1 MSTVARALVLV
12 GVARTGGRFPELP
25 AVPGAIAAVR
35 AWAAE
40 QGVPDDLV
48 LTFTDDGGAPVTSG
62 DVLAGVRALVDR
74 GDVDQLVVYFSG
86 HGINTGNAEFWLL
99 TGAPEDGSQAVN
111 VSLTSWFAERLPVRH
126 VVLVSDACRTAA
138 STVQELSVQGVAV
151 VPNLPPRGPAA
162 AVDVFY
168 ACALGD
174 PAYEVKDP
182 AASGAAY
189 QALFTSA
196 LVGAL
201 RGDHPALVTPGTG
214 TGFGLVQPWPLKRA
228 LPGLVAERLTAA
240 HAPLD
245 LAQTPDARLSSDP
258 LEAWLS
264 RLEPWP
270 LAAGA
275 PGAAGAEGAEGAET
289 TAGPAAATPERA
301 PAGVVAADGAPDRV
315 SDGVPGTAADGA
327 PAPAPDGVPLG
338 AAPDAATP
346 VPATP
351 VPPAPAPA
359 PPTAAPTV
367 ATARTAAA
375 EAADRLVLGLAV
387 GLAAGASGLPATAVG
402 ATAPAPA
409 APAAPPS
416 PAGPPSPT
424 RPPAP
429 ATAGPAAAVPAPA
442 PAPEVEVAPL
452 PAAPRPGGPLVVVQ
466 GDRALDVVPVSPTAV
481 VVTFASGGCAV
492 LPTLPGRVT
501 LATVEHGGLVDC
513 ALPRAPG
520 AEGGPPPPGVDG
532 AVARRA
538 LAAAWSRFGLRP
550 DDEDDEDDGA
560 TRDRPGPATARQP
573 GADDGRRSRPAVAV
587 EADPLAALYRA
598 WELHDR
604 GRRAGIADLA
614 TPGSPGAR
622 LFDVVLLA
630 SGPDPGRDDRPV
642 DWAGLLTPVPL
653 LSRGWAL
660 LAAAPPGVRDHALS
674 FPARLPSHWTLFA
687 AENAARV
694 AEVATA
700 AASRSPVAGSG
711 PEEEP

>member
-1 MSTVARALVLV
+1 MARALVLV

-25 AVPGAIAAVR
+25 AVPGAVAAVR

-48 LTFTDDGGAPVTSG
+48 LAFTDDDGTPVTAS
-62 DVLAGVRALVDR
+62 DVLAGVRGLVDR

-151 VPNLPPRGPAA
+151 VPNLPPSGPAA

-201 RGDHPALVTPGTG
+201 RGDHPALVTPGPG
-214 TGFGLVQPWPLKRA
+214 APAGGGGAAAGASAGVGAVAGAGFGLVQPWPLKRA

-264 RLEPWP
+264 RIEPWP
-270 LAAGA
+270 LAAPEAAAGD
-275 PGAAGAEGAEGAET
+275 GAARGAGGAGTGDAGTEGSA
-289 TAGPAAATPERA
+289 PASAAPPGGTSAATA
-301 PAGVVAADGAPDRV
+301 
-315 SDGVPGTAADGA
+315 A
-327 PAPAPDGVPLG
+327 PAPA
-338 AAPDAATP
+338 
-346 VPATP
+346 
-351 VPPAPAPA
+351 APAPA
-359 PPTAAPTV
+359 
-367 ATARTAAA
+367 ARVAAA

-387 GLAAGASGLPATAVG
+387 GLAAGADGLPAAAVG
-402 ATAPAPA
+402 ATAPPPPDQPSGGSPS
-409 APAAPPS
+409 PAAPPGSTAGAPGS
-416 PAGPPSPT
+416 PAAAPP
-424 RPPAP
+424 
-429 ATAGPAAAVPAPA
+429 AAVPAPA
-442 PAPEVEVAPL
+442 RAPDLEVAPL

-466 GDRALDVVPVSPTAV
+466 GDRALDVVPVSATAV

-501 LATVEHGGLVDC
+501 LATVERGCLVDC

-520 AEGGPPPPGVDG
+520 ADGGPPPPGVDG

-550 DDEDDEDDGA
+550 DDDEDDGDGGLDRA
-560 TRDRPGPATARQP
+560 PGRAAPDPVPDRPE
-573 GADDGRRSRPAVAV
+573 RPAVAV
-587 EADPLAALYRA
+587 DTDPLAALYRA

-604 GRRAGIADLA
+604 GRRAAIADLA

-630 SGPDPGRDDRPV
+630 SGPDPGHDDEPV
-642 DWAGLLTPVPL
+642 DWSDLLTPVPL
-653 LSRGWAL
+653 LSRGWPL
-660 LAAAPPGVRDHALS
+660 LAAAPPAVRDHALS

-694 AEVATA
+694 AEVAATA
-700 AASRSPVAGSG
+700 AVPAR

>member
-1 MSTVARALVLV
+1 VSTVARALVLM

-25 AVPGAIAAVR
+25 AVPGAVAAVR

-48 LTFTDDGGAPVTSG
+48 LTFTDDGGAPVTASA
-62 DVLAGVRALVDR
+62 VLAGVRGLVDR

-111 VSLTSWFAERLPVRH
+111 VSLTSWYAERLPVRH

-151 VPNLPPRGPAA
+151 VPNLPPSGPAA

-201 RGDHPALVTPGTG
+201 RGDHPALVTPGAAPVAAGGPGAARGPGAGAANGAANGGG
-214 TGFGLVQPWPLKRA
+214 TGDAAGDGGAAAAAGYGLVQPWPLKRA
-228 LPGLVAERLTAA
+228 LPELVAERLTAA

-264 RLEPWP
+264 RIEPWP
-270 LAAGA
+270 LAATGSA
-275 PGAAGAEGAEGAET
+275 
-289 TAGPAAATPERA
+289 R
-301 PAGVVAADGAPDRV
+301 ADGAP
-315 SDGVPGTAADGA
+315 GE
-327 PAPAPDGVPLG
+327 
-338 AAPDAATP
+338 
-346 VPATP
+346 P
-351 VPPAPAPA
+351 VPPGPPPAERVGADAA
-359 PPTAAPTV
+359 PPTEQVRADAALPTERVRAAP
-367 ATARTAAA
+367 AARAVAA

-387 GLAAGASGLPATAVG
+387 GLAAGASGLPAAAVG
-402 ATAPAPA
+402 ATAAPSA
-409 APAAPPS
+409 VPS
-416 PAGPPSPT
+416 GVGPPSP
-424 RPPAP
+424 PAQPAP
-429 ATAGPAAAVPAPA
+429 PDAAPAPAVPAPA
-442 PAPEVEVAPL
+442 RAPDLEVAPL
-452 PAAPRPGGPLVVVQ
+452 PSAPRPGGPLVVVQ

-501 LATVEHGGLVDC
+501 LATVERGCLVDC

-520 AEGGPPPPGVDG
+520 ADGGAPPPGVDG

-550 DDEDDEDDGA
+550 DDDEDDDDA
-560 TRDRPGPATARQP
+560 PARDDPDPRRAAR
-573 GADDGRRSRPAVAV
+573 RAVAV

-604 GRRAGIADLA
+604 GRRAAIADLA
-614 TPGSPGAR
+614 APGSPGSR
-622 LFDVVLLA
+622 LFDVALLA
-630 SGPDPGRDDRPV
+630 SGPDPGHDDEPV
-642 DWAGLLTPVPL
+642 DWSGLLTPVPL
-653 LSRGWAL
+653 LSRGWPL
-660 LAAAPPGVRDHALS
+660 LAAAPPAVRDHALT

-694 AEVATA
+694 AEVAA
-700 AASRSPVAGSG
+700 AAVPAR

>member
-1 MSTVARALVLV
+1 MTTVARARVLV

-25 AVPGAIAAVR
+25 AVPGAVAAVR

-48 LTFTDDGGAPVTSG
+48 LTFTDDDGTPVTSG
-62 DVLAGVRALVDR
+62 AVLAAVRGLVDR

-138 STVQELSVQGVAV
+138 STVQELSVQGVAL

-201 RGDHPALVTPGTG
+201 RGDHPALVTPGPG
-214 TGFGLVQPWPLKRA
+214 AAAGPGGGAGGGGAGGGGAAASGAGFGLVQPWPLKRA
-228 LPGLVAERLTAA
+228 LPRLVAERLTAA

-258 LEAWLS
+258 VDAWLS

-270 LAAGA
+270 VATTVPEGPGARTPAAGA
-275 PGAAGAEGAEGAET
+275 GDTEGVPAEG
-289 TAGPAAATPERA
+289 PRA
-301 PAGVVAADGAPDRV
+301 PAPVDA
-315 SDGVPGTAADGA
+315 TATPLPPHA
-327 PAPAPDGVPLG
+327 PAPGAGGPLADADR
-338 AAPDAATP
+338 AAPQP
-346 VPATP
+346 VPA
-351 VPPAPAPA
+351 
-359 PPTAAPTV
+359 
-367 ATARTAAA
+367 ARTAAA

-387 GLAAGASGLPATAVG
+387 GLAAGAGGLPAAAVG
-402 ATAPAPA
+402 STAAPPG

-416 PAGPPSPT
+416 PA
-424 RPPAP
+424 RPPE
-429 ATAGPAAAVPAPA
+429 PAAAAPAVPVPAPA
-442 PAPEVEVAPL
+442 PDLEVAPL
-452 PAAPRPGGPLVVVQ
+452 PGAPRPGGPVVVVQ
-466 GDRALDVVPVSPTAV
+466 GDRAIDVVPVSPTAV
-481 VVTFASGGCAV
+481 VVTLASGGCAV

-501 LATVEHGGLVDC
+501 LATVEHGRLVDC

-520 AEGGPPPPGVDG
+520 ADGGPPPPGVDG

-550 DDEDDEDDGA
+550 DDEDDPDEHDAGVGGREPAGGA
-560 TRDRPGPATARQP
+560 A
-573 GADDGRRSRPAVAV
+573 GRAVAV
-587 EADPLAALYRA
+587 DADPLAALYRA

-604 GRRAGIADLA
+604 GRRAAIAELA
-614 TPGSPGAR
+614 RAGSPGAR

-630 SGPDPGRDDRPV
+630 SGPDPARDDRPV

-653 LSRGWAL
+653 LSRGWPL
-660 LAAAPPGVRDHALS
+660 LAAAPPAVQDHALS

-687 AENAARV
+687 AENADRV
-694 AEVATA
+694 AEVAA
-700 AASRSPVAGSG
+700 AAAPGPPH

>member
-1 MSTVARALVLV
+1 MTTVARALVLV

-25 AVPGAIAAVR
+25 AVPGAVAAVR
-35 AWAAE
+35 AWATE

-48 LTFTDDGGAPVTSG
+48 LTFTDDDGTPVTSG
-62 DVLAGVRALVDR
+62 AVLAGVRALVDR

-138 STVQELSVQGVAV
+138 TTVQELSVQGVAL
-151 VPNLPPRGPAA
+151 VPNLPPRAPAA

-182 AASGAAY
+182 TASGAAY

-201 RGDHPALVTPGTG
+201 RGDHPALVTPGPVADG
-214 TGFGLVQPWPLKRA
+214 DRAAGGVAGSARFGLVQPWPLKRA

-258 LEAWLS
+258 VDAWLS

-270 LAAGA
+270 VAPAAAETPGTDAPAERTAAPDDAAA
-275 PGAAGAEGAEGAET
+275 PGAPPEAGAAL
-289 TAGPAAATPERA
+289 
-301 PAGVVAADGAPDRV
+301 ADPDR
-315 SDGVPGTAADGA
+315 TARE
-327 PAPAPDGVPLG
+327 PAPA
-338 AAPDAATP
+338 
-346 VPATP
+346 
-351 VPPAPAPA
+351 
-359 PPTAAPTV
+359 
-367 ATARTAAA
+367 ARTAAA

-387 GLAAGASGLPATAVG
+387 GLAAGAGGLPASAVG
-402 ATAPAPA
+402 STAAPSG

-416 PAGPPSPT
+416 PA
-424 RPPAP
+424 RPPGP
-429 ATAGPAAAVPAPA
+429 ATAAPAVPAPI
-442 PAPEVEVAPL
+442 PAPDLEVAPL
-452 PAAPRPGGPLVVVQ
+452 PAAPRPGGPVVVVQ

-501 LATVEHGGLVDC
+501 LATVEHGRLVDC
-513 ALPRAPG
+513 ALPRTPG
-520 AEGGPPPPGVDG
+520 ADAVPPPGADG

-550 DDEDDEDDGA
+550 DDDEDDDEHAGP
-560 TRDRPGPATARQP
+560 PGPRDP
-573 GADDGRRSRPAVAV
+573 ADDPARAARRAVAV
-587 EADPLAALYRA
+587 DADPLAALYRA

-604 GRRAGIADLA
+604 GRRAAIADLA
-614 TPGSPGAR
+614 EAGFPGAR

-653 LSRGWAL
+653 LSRGWPL
-660 LAAAPPGVRDHALS
+660 LAAAPPGVQDRALS

-687 AENAARV
+687 AENADRV
-694 AEVATA
+694 AEVAA
-700 AASRSPVAGSG
+700 AAPAPDPPH

>member
-1 MSTVARALVLV
+1 MTTVARALVLV

-25 AVPGAIAAVR
+25 AVPGAVAAVR

-40 QGVPDDLV
+40 QRVPDDLV
-48 LTFTDDGGAPVTSG
+48 LTFTDDDGTPVASAA
-62 DVLAGVRALVDR
+62 VLAGVRGLVDR

-138 STVQELSVQGVAV
+138 STVQELSVQGVAL

-182 AASGAAY
+182 ATSGAAY

-201 RGDHPALVTPGTG
+201 RGDHPALVTPGPGAGGGATG
-214 TGFGLVQPWPLKRA
+214 GGAGFGLVQPWPLKRA
-228 LPGLVAERLTAA
+228 LPALVAERLTAA

-258 LEAWLS
+258 VDAWLS

-270 LAAGA
+270 LAATA
-275 PGAAGAEGAEGAET
+275 P
-289 TAGPAAATPERA
+289 
-301 PAGVVAADGAPDRV
+301 
-315 SDGVPGTAADGA
+315 GVPGTGTPAARAGA
-327 PAPAPDGVPLG
+327 GD
-338 AAPDAATP
+338 DARA
-346 VPATP
+346 
-351 VPPAPAPA
+351 
-359 PPTAAPTV
+359 
-367 ATARTAAA
+367 AAA

-387 GLAAGASGLPATAVG
+387 GLAAGAGGLPAGAVG
-402 ATAPAPA
+402 STVAPSG

-416 PAGPPSPT
+416 PA
-424 RPPAP
+424 RPPE
-429 ATAGPAAAVPAPA
+429 PAAAAPAVPVPAPA
-442 PAPEVEVAPL
+442 PDLEVAPL
-452 PAAPRPGGPLVVVQ
+452 PTAPRPGGPVVVVQ

-492 LPTLPGRVT
+492 LPTLAGRVT
-501 LATVEHGGLVDC
+501 LATVEHGRLVDC

-520 AEGGPPPPGVDG
+520 ADGGTPPPGVDG

-550 DDEDDEDDGA
+550 DDEDDADEDDG
-560 TRDRPGPATARQP
+560 PAEER
-573 GADDGRRSRPAVAV
+573 GRADDPARAARRTAAVD
-587 EADPLAALYRA
+587 ADPLAALYRA

-604 GRRAGIADLA
+604 GRRAAIADLA
-614 TPGSPGAR
+614 RAGSPGAR

-653 LSRGWAL
+653 LSRGWPL
-660 LAAAPPGVRDHALS
+660 LAAAPPAVQERALS

-687 AENAARV
+687 ADNADRV
-694 AEVATA
+694 AEVAA
-700 AASRSPVAGSG
+700 AAAPGPPH

>member
-1 MSTVARALVLV
+1 MTTVARALVMV

-25 AVPGAIAAVR
+25 AVPGAVAAVR

-40 QGVPDDLV
+40 QRVPDDLV
-48 LTFTDDGGAPVTSG
+48 LTFTDDDGTPVTSAA
-62 DVLAGVRALVDR
+62 VLAGVRGLVDR

-138 STVQELSVQGVAV
+138 STVQELSVQGVAL

-201 RGDHPALVTPGTG
+201 RGDHPALVTPGPG
-214 TGFGLVQPWPLKRA
+214 AGGGAAGGEGAGGGAAGGGAGFGLVQPWPLKRA

-245 LAQTPDARLSSDP
+245 HAQTPDARLSSDP
-258 LEAWLS
+258 VDAWLS

-270 LAAGA
+270 LAATAPGA
-275 PGAAGAEGAEGAET
+275 PGTGT
-289 TAGPAAATPERA
+289 PAA
-301 PAGVVAADGAPDRV
+301 PAGAGDDARPA
-315 SDGVPGTAADGA
+315 DGVPAGG
-327 PAPAPDGVPLG
+327 
-338 AAPDAATP
+338 
-346 VPATP
+346 
-351 VPPAPAPA
+351 PPAPAAVDADATPLPPPA
-359 PPTAAPTV
+359 PTRGAGGLLADAERAAPEPV
-367 ATARTAAA
+367 PAARAAAA

-387 GLAAGASGLPATAVG
+387 GLAAGAGGLPAGAVG
-402 ATAPAPA
+402 STVAPSG

-416 PAGPPSPT
+416 PA
-424 RPPAP
+424 RPPE
-429 ATAGPAAAVPAPA
+429 PAAAAPAVPAPV
-442 PAPEVEVAPL
+442 PAPDLEVAPL
-452 PAAPRPGGPLVVVQ
+452 PTAPRPGGPVVVVQ

-501 LATVEHGGLVDC
+501 LATVEHGCLVDC

-520 AEGGPPPPGVDG
+520 ADGGPPPPGVDG

-550 DDEDDEDDGA
+550 DDEDDEDE
-560 TRDRPGPATARQP
+560 GPAEER
-573 GADDGRRSRPAVAV
+573 GRADDPARAARRTVAV
-587 EADPLAALYRA
+587 DADPLAALYRA

-604 GRRAGIADLA
+604 GRRAAIADLA
-614 TPGSPGAR
+614 RAGSPGAR

-642 DWAGLLTPVPL
+642 DWAGLLTPAPL
-653 LSRGWAL
+653 LSRGWPL
-660 LAAAPPGVRDHALS
+660 LAAAPPAVQDRALS

-687 AENAARV
+687 ADNADRV
-694 AEVATA
+694 AEVAA
-700 AASRSPVAGSG
+700 AAAPGPPH

>member
-25 AVPGAIAAVR
+25 AVPGAVAAVR

-48 LTFTDDGGAPVTSG
+48 LAFTDDDGTPVTASA
-62 DVLAGVRALVDR
+62 VLAGVRGLVDR

-151 VPNLPPRGPAA
+151 VPNLPPSGPAA

-201 RGDHPALVTPGTG
+201 RGDHPALVTPGPGALTG
-214 TGFGLVQPWPLKRA
+214 GGAPGVPGGADAGTSGGAGPAAGFGLVQPWPLKRA

-264 RLEPWP
+264 RIEPWP
-270 LAAGA
+270 LAAPEAAAGD
-275 PGAAGAEGAEGAET
+275 GAAGGA
-289 TAGPAAATPERA
+289 
-301 PAGVVAADGAPDRV
+301 
-315 SDGVPGTAADGA
+315 GTGGDGA
-327 PAPAPDGVPLG
+327 PA
-338 AAPDAATP
+338 
-346 VPATP
+346 
-351 VPPAPAPA
+351 APAPA
-359 PPTAAPTV
+359 SAAPP
-367 ATARTAAA
+367 AGAPAARTTPAAPAAPAPAARVAAA

-387 GLAAGASGLPATAVG
+387 GLAAGADGLPAAAVG
-402 ATAPAPA
+402 ATAPPTADRPPGGPPS
-409 APAAPPS
+409 PAAPPGS
-416 PAGPPSPT
+416 PGAAP
-424 RPPAP
+424 RP
-429 ATAGPAAAVPAPA
+429 AVPAPA
-442 PAPEVEVAPL
+442 RAPDLEVAPL
-452 PAAPRPGGPLVVVQ
+452 PSAPRPGGPLVVVQ

-501 LATVEHGGLVDC
+501 LATVERGCLVDC
-513 ALPRAPG
+513 ALPHAPG
-520 AEGGPPPPGVDG
+520 ADGGPPPPGVDG

-550 DDEDDEDDGA
+550 DDEDDEDDEDDGPGRA
-560 TRDRPGPATARQP
+560 GQDRARDRGAR
-573 GADDGRRSRPAVAV
+573 RAVAV
-587 EADPLAALYRA
+587 DTDPLAALYRA

-604 GRRAGIADLA
+604 GRRAEIAGLA
-614 TPGSPGAR
+614 APGSPGAR

-630 SGPDPGRDDRPV
+630 SGPDPGHDDEPV
-642 DWAGLLTPVPL
+642 DWSDLLTPVPL
-653 LSRGWAL
+653 LSRGWPL
-660 LAAAPPGVRDHALS
+660 LAAAPPAVRDHALS

-694 AEVATA
+694 AEVAAATA
-700 AASRSPVAGSG
+700 PAP

>member
-1 MSTVARALVLV
+1 MARALVLV

-25 AVPGAIAAVR
+25 AVPGAVAAVR

-48 LTFTDDGGAPVTSG
+48 LAFTDDDGTPVTASA
-62 DVLAGVRALVDR
+62 VLAGVRGLVDR

-151 VPNLPPRGPAA
+151 VPNLPPSGPAA

-201 RGDHPALVTPGTG
+201 RGDHPALVTPGPGALTG
-214 TGFGLVQPWPLKRA
+214 GGAPGVPGGADAGTSGGAGPAAGFGLVQPWPLKRA

-264 RLEPWP
+264 RIEPWP
-270 LAAGA
+270 LAAPEAAAGD
-275 PGAAGAEGAEGAET
+275 GAAGGA
-289 TAGPAAATPERA
+289 
-301 PAGVVAADGAPDRV
+301 
-315 SDGVPGTAADGA
+315 GTGGDGA
-327 PAPAPDGVPLG
+327 PA
-338 AAPDAATP
+338 
-346 VPATP
+346 
-351 VPPAPAPA
+351 APAPA
-359 PPTAAPTV
+359 SAAPP
-367 ATARTAAA
+367 AGAPAARTTPAAPAAPAPAARVAAA

-387 GLAAGASGLPATAVG
+387 GLAAGADGLPAAAVG
-402 ATAPAPA
+402 ATAPPTADRPPGGPPS
-409 APAAPPS
+409 PAAPPGS
-416 PAGPPSPT
+416 PGAAP
-424 RPPAP
+424 RP
-429 ATAGPAAAVPAPA
+429 AVPAPA
-442 PAPEVEVAPL
+442 RAPDLEVAPL
-452 PAAPRPGGPLVVVQ
+452 PSAPRPGGPLVVVQ

-501 LATVEHGGLVDC
+501 LATVERGCLVDC
-513 ALPRAPG
+513 ALPHAPG
-520 AEGGPPPPGVDG
+520 ADGGPPPPGVDG

-550 DDEDDEDDGA
+550 DDEDDEDDEDDGPGRA
-560 TRDRPGPATARQP
+560 GQDRARDRGAR
-573 GADDGRRSRPAVAV
+573 RAVAV
-587 EADPLAALYRA
+587 DTDPLAALYRA

-604 GRRAGIADLA
+604 GRRAEIAGLA
-614 TPGSPGAR
+614 APGSPGAR

-630 SGPDPGRDDRPV
+630 SGPDPGHDDEPV
-642 DWAGLLTPVPL
+642 DWSDLLTPVPL
-653 LSRGWAL
+653 LSRGWPL
-660 LAAAPPGVRDHALS
+660 LAAAPPAVRDHALS

-694 AEVATA
+694 AEVAAATA
-700 AASRSPVAGSG
+700 PAP

>member
-1 MSTVARALVLV
+1 MTTVARALVLV

-25 AVPGAIAAVR
+25 AVPGAVAAVR
-35 AWAAE
+35 TWATE

-48 LTFTDDGGAPVTSG
+48 LTFTDDDGSPVTSG

-214 TGFGLVQPWPLKRA
+214 AGFGLVQPWPLKRA
-228 LPGLVAERLTAA
+228 LPSLVAERLTAA

-270 LAAGA
+270 LAGGSPEVAGA
-275 PGAAGAEGAEGAET
+275 VTDRVVLEAASADAAGADAAGAEAAPPDV
-289 TAGPAAATPERA
+289 TAPEATPAADPT
-301 PAGVVAADGAPDRV
+301 
-315 SDGVPGTAADGA
+315 
-327 PAPAPDGVPLG
+327 VPL
-338 AAPDAATP
+338 
-346 VPATP
+346 VPA
-351 VPPAPAPA
+351 
-359 PPTAAPTV
+359 
-367 ATARTAAA
+367 ARAAAA

-387 GLAAGASGLPATAVG
+387 GLAVGASGLPATAVG
-402 ATAPAPA
+402 ATAPPPT
-409 APAAPPS
+409 APAAPPA
-416 PAGPPSPT
+416 PAP
-424 RPPAP
+424 PPAP
-429 ATAGPAAAVPAPA
+429 DAAVPAAAVPAPA
-442 PAPEVEVAPL
+442 RAPEVEIAPL
-452 PAAPRPGGPLVVVQ
+452 PPAPRPGGPLVVVQ

-501 LATVEHGGLVDC
+501 LATVEHGCLVDC

-520 AEGGPPPPGVDG
+520 ADGGGPPPGVDG

-550 DDEDDEDDGA
+550 DDDEDDEA
-560 TRDRPGPATARQP
+560 
-573 GADDGRRSRPAVAV
+573 DGRPPSTGGAEADHGRGERRALAVDT
-587 EADPLAALYRA
+587 DPLAALYRA

-604 GRRAGIADLA
+604 GRRADFADLA
-614 TPGSPGAR
+614 TPGSAGAR

-630 SGPDPGRDDRPV
+630 SGPDPGRDDHPV

-653 LSRGWAL
+653 LARGWPL
-660 LAAAPPGVRDHALS
+660 LAAAPAEVRDHALS

-694 AEVATA
+694 AEVAAATVRPVPLPPAPGTA
-700 AASRSPVAGSG
+700 PAPGSAPAPAPEAPAPGARSQ
-711 PEEEP
+711 EEP

>member
-1 MSTVARALVLV
+1 MARALVLV

-25 AVPGAIAAVR
+25 AVPGAVAAVR
-35 AWAAE
+35 TWATE

-48 LTFTDDGGAPVTSG
+48 LTFTDDDGSPVTSG

-214 TGFGLVQPWPLKRA
+214 AGFGLVQPWPLKRA
-228 LPGLVAERLTAA
+228 LPSLVAERLTAA

-270 LAAGA
+270 LAGGSPEVAGA
-275 PGAAGAEGAEGAET
+275 VTERVVLEAAPADAAGADAAGAEPARAEPAPPDMTAAEAT
-289 TAGPAAATPERA
+289 AAAN
-301 PAGVVAADGAPDRV
+301 PA
-315 SDGVPGTAADGA
+315 VP
-327 PAPAPDGVPLG
+327 
-338 AAPDAATP
+338 P
-346 VPATP
+346 VPA
-351 VPPAPAPA
+351 
-359 PPTAAPTV
+359 
-367 ATARTAAA
+367 ARAAAA

-402 ATAPAPA
+402 
-409 APAAPPS
+409 
-416 PAGPPSPT
+416 
-424 RPPAP
+424 
-429 ATAGPAAAVPAPA
+429 
-442 PAPEVEVAPL
+442 
-452 PAAPRPGGPLVVVQ
+452 
-466 GDRALDVVPVSPTAV
+466 
-481 VVTFASGGCAV
+481 
-492 LPTLPGRVT
+492 
-501 LATVEHGGLVDC
+501 
-513 ALPRAPG
+513 
-520 AEGGPPPPGVDG
+520 
-532 AVARRA
+532 
-538 LAAAWSRFGLRP
+538 
-550 DDEDDEDDGA
+550 
-560 TRDRPGPATARQP
+560 
-573 GADDGRRSRPAVAV
+573 
-587 EADPLAALYRA
+587 
-598 WELHDR
+598 
-604 GRRAGIADLA
+604 
-614 TPGSPGAR
+614 
-622 LFDVVLLA
+622 
-630 SGPDPGRDDRPV
+630 
-642 DWAGLLTPVPL
+642 
-653 LSRGWAL
+653 
-660 LAAAPPGVRDHALS
+660 
-674 FPARLPSHWTLFA
+674 
-687 AENAARV
+687 
-694 AEVATA
+694 
-700 AASRSPVAGSG
+700 
-711 PEEEP
+711 

>member
-1 MSTVARALVLV
+1 MARALVLV

-25 AVPGAIAAVR
+25 AVPGAVADVR
-35 AWAAE
+35 SWAAE

-48 LTFTDDGGAPVTSG
+48 LTFTDDDGAPVTSG
-62 DVLAGVRALVDR
+62 AVLAGVRALVDR

-189 QALFTSA
+189 RALFTSA

-214 TGFGLVQPWPLKRA
+214 AGFGLVQPWPLKRA
-228 LPGLVAERLTAA
+228 LPRLVAERLTAA

-245 LAQTPDARLSSDP
+245 LVQTPDARLSSDP
-258 LEAWLS
+258 VDAWLS

-270 LAAGA
+270 AGV
-275 PGAAGAEGAEGAET
+275 
-289 TAGPAAATPERA
+289 AGPAAGVADGT
-301 PAGVVAADGAPDRV
+301 AGVAEGAVGVAD
-315 SDGVPGTAADGA
+315 GTAADGA
-327 PAPAPDGVPLG
+327 ADGDDSAATAAASSPPEPSSSPIPAPPSP
-338 AAPDAATP
+338 AAPPPAPPSPAQPSPAAAWPRPPSPAAASSGPSSPAAPSPGPPSPAAPPPVQPSATPTTSPAPGSATP
-346 VPATP
+346 VTPA
-351 VPPAPAPA
+351 
-359 PPTAAPTV
+359 
-367 ATARTAAA
+367 RAAA
-375 EAADRLVLGLAV
+375 VEAADRLVLGLAV
-387 GLAAGASGLPATAVG
+387 GLAGAGA
-402 ATAPAPA
+402 A
-409 APAAPPS
+409 AAAPPS
-416 PAGPPSPT
+416 GASV
-424 RPPAP
+424 
-429 ATAGPAAAVPAPA
+429 AVPPPGGPRGEPPTPGGGVPLPL
-442 PAPEVEVAPL
+442 PAPEPEIAAVG
-452 PAAPRPGGPLVVVQ
+452 PAGKGPLVVVQ
-466 GDRALDVVPVSPTAV
+466 GDRALAVEPVTPTAV

-501 LATVEHGGLVDC
+501 LATVEDGRLVDC

-520 AEGGPPPPGVDG
+520 ADVPPPPGIDG

-550 DDEDDEDDGA
+550 DDDEDGEAASD
-560 TRDRPGPATARQP
+560 
-573 GADDGRRSRPAVAV
+573 
-587 EADPLAALYRA
+587 ADPLAVLYRA

-604 GRRAGIADLA
+604 GRRSAVAELA
-614 TPGSPGAR
+614 RPGSPGAR
-622 LFDVVLLA
+622 LFDVALLA
-630 SGPDPGRDDRPV
+630 SGPDPARDDRPV
-642 DWAGLLTPVPL
+642 DWAGLLTPVPM
-653 LSRGWAL
+653 LSRGWPL
-660 LAAAPPGVRDHALS
+660 LAAAPPAVQDRALS

-687 AENAARV
+687 AENADRV
-694 AEVATA
+694 AEVAA
-700 AASRSPVAGSG
+700 AGPAAPPAR

>member
-1 MSTVARALVLV
+1 MTAVARALVLV

-25 AVPGAIAAVR
+25 AVPGALAAVR
-35 AWAAE
+35 DWAAE

-48 LTFTDDGGAPVTSG
+48 LTFSDDAGAPVTSG
-62 DVLAGVRALVDR
+62 AVLAGVRALVDR

-182 AASGAAY
+182 ATSGAGY

-214 TGFGLVQPWPLKRA
+214 PGFGLVQPWPLKRA

-258 LEAWLS
+258 VDAWLS

-270 LAAGA
+270 AVADAAGGSDDGA
-275 PGAAGAEGAEGAET
+275 PTSAPTREPEVA
-289 TAGPAAATPERA
+289 PAAA
-301 PAGVVAADGAPDRV
+301 PARVAAV
-315 SDGVPGTAADGA
+315 
-327 PAPAPDGVPLG
+327 
-338 AAPDAATP
+338 
-346 VPATP
+346 
-351 VPPAPAPA
+351 
-359 PPTAAPTV
+359 
-367 ATARTAAA
+367 

-387 GLAAGASGLPATAVG
+387 GLAGAAGAVPTAE
-402 ATAPAPA
+402 TAPSAPV
-409 APAAPPS
+409 PVPP
-416 PAGPPSPT
+416 PAGA
-424 RPPAP
+424 R
-429 ATAGPAAAVPAPA
+429 GPAATDGAPA
-442 PAPEVEVAPL
+442 GVPVPLPAPELEIAAVV
-452 PAAPRPGGPLVVVQ
+452 PAATGGPLVVVQ
-466 GDRALDVVPVSPTAV
+466 GDRALVVEPVTPTAV

-492 LPTLPGRVT
+492 LPALPGRIT
-501 LATVEHGGLVDC
+501 LATVEDGRLVDC

-520 AEGGPPPPGVDG
+520 ADVPPPPGTDG

-550 DDEDDEDDGA
+550 DDEDDAEEAED
-560 TRDRPGPATARQP
+560 
-573 GADDGRRSRPAVAV
+573 
-587 EADPLAALYRA
+587 ADPLAALYRA

-604 GRRAGIADLA
+604 GRRDAIAGLA
-614 TPGSPGAR
+614 RPGAPGAR
-622 LFDVVLLA
+622 LFDVALLA
-630 SGPDPGRDDRPV
+630 SGPDPGHDDRPV
-642 DWAGLLTPVPL
+642 DWGGLLTPVPL
-653 LSRGWAL
+653 LSRGWPL
-660 LAAAPPGVRDHALS
+660 LAAAPPAVRDRALS

-687 AENAARV
+687 AENADRV
-694 AEVATA
+694 AEVAAAGPA
-700 AASRSPVAGSG
+700 AAGPADPPVPSAR